1 MKILILNGPNLN
13 LLGVREKSIYGSKG
27 FDDFYKELKNNYKN
41 VELEYFQS
49 NIEGELIDKLHE
61 IGFTYDGVI
70 LNAAAYT
77 HTSIALADA
86 IAAINTPVIEVHIS
100 NVYSREEFRHKSMI
114 SKNCVGVITGFG
126 LESYTLALTYFINK
140 SSKL

>member
-13 LLGVREKSIYGSKG
+13 LLGVREKSIYGNTG
-27 FDDFYKELKNNYKN
+27 FEDFYTTLKEKYKHI
-41 VELEYFQS
+41 ELEYFQS
-49 NIEGELIDKLHE
+49 NVEGELINKLHE

-86 IAAINTPVIEVHIS
+86 IAAIKTPVIEVHIS

-126 LESYTLALTYFINK
+126 LESYTLALTYFVNK
-140 SSKL
+140 NSK